1 MSTLE
6 ERVAFLEGRVEEHAR
21 GAEGM
26 RDALVHLE
34 GRMDRRFE
42 AVDARFAALED
53 KMDRR
58 FEAVDTRFNALELK
72 MDRRFEAVDQRF
84 DALAESLDTKIGR
97 LVVIQVTTLAAI
109 LAAAGGILAAV
120 TR

>member
-58 FEAVDTRFNALELK
+58 FEAVD
-72 MDRRFEAVDQRF
+72 QRF